1 MMEHFFNRL
10 QNAMRS
16 NWDRPALCNYHGEE
30 FTFGDLATK
39 IERFHIV
46 FEASGI
52 SKGDKVALCARNSA
66 RWAVSFL
73 AITTYGAVAVP
84 ILADFHP
91 DSINSLVDHS
101 ESKLLFTD
109 ADMWKKLDIGRMPEL
124 KTVVNTGDFSVLY
137 TSDSRIREALDNLES
152 LFRARFPQGV
162 RPEDIDYPTDNGKDI
177 AVINYTSGTTSA
189 PKGVMLRYE
198 CLSSNVQFGQDR
210 IPSGNT
216 DSIVSMLPLA
226 HMYGMMFEF
235 LYPLCGGSSIYFL
248 GKAPT
253 PAMLLGAMKEVRP
266 YLVVTVPLVMEKIFK
281 SSVLPVL
288 NRPAVKVLTAI
299 PGVNRI
305 IFNAIRKRLL
315 SAFGG
320 NVRMIIMGGAALNP
334 DVERWFR
341 KFRLPFTVGYGMTE
355 AAPLLAY
362 EEWGK
367 FVPRSCGKAIDRE
380 EVRIDSEDPQ
390 NVPGEIQARGVN
402 IMSGYY
408 RNEEATKAAFTADGW
423 MNTGDLG
430 VMDAEG
436 NIFIRGRSKNM
447 ILSSN
452 GQNIYPEE
460 IEAVINSEPYVVE
473 SVVVDRDSKLVAL
486 VYPDRDRMQ
495 ADGVREEDIGDMM
508 SGMMASVNR
517 SLPVYSRL
525 SKVEV
530 MDSPFE
536 KTPKMSIKRFLY
548 S

>member
-1 MMEHFFNRL
+1 MEHYFTRL
-10 QNAMRS
+10 QDSMRR

-30 FTFGDLATK
+30 FTFGDLATR

-46 FEASGI
+46 FESIGVG
-52 SKGDKVALCARNSA
+52 KGDKIALCAKNSA

-73 AITTYGAVAVP
+73 AVTTYEAVVVP

-91 DSINSLVDHS
+91 DSIDSLVDHS
-101 ESKLLFTD
+101 ESKILFTD
-109 ADMWKKLDIGRMPEL
+109 TDLWKKLDIKKMPL
-124 KTVVNTGDFSVLY
+124 VKTVVSVNDFSILY
-137 TSDSRIREALDNLES
+137 TADDHVAKALEQLPE
-152 LFRARFPQGV
+152 LFAAKFPEGV
-162 RPEDIDYPTDNGKDI
+162 RPEDVAYPTDNAGDLAI
-177 AVINYTSGTTSA
+177 INYTSGTTSA

-198 CLSSNVQFGQDR
+198 CLSSNVQFGQDN
-210 IPSGNT
+210 IPSYNT
-216 DSIVSMLPLA
+216 DKIVSMLPLA

-235 LYPLCGGSSIYFL
+235 LYPLCGGTAIYFL
-248 GKAPT
+248 GKTPT
-253 PAMLLGAMKEVRP
+253 PALLLGAMKEVRP

-281 SSVLPVL
+281 SAVLPVL
-288 NRPAVKVLTAI
+288 NKPLMKVLTAV
-299 PGVNRI
+299 PGLDRI
-305 IFNAIRKRLL
+305 LFNAIRKKLL
-315 SAFGG
+315 TAFGG

-334 DVERWFR
+334 EVEKWFK

-362 EEWGK
+362 EEWSK
-367 FVPRSCGKAIDRE
+367 FVPKSCGKAIDRV

-390 NVPGEIQARGVN
+390 HTVGEIQARGVN

-408 RNEEATKAAFTADGW
+408 KNEEATKAAFTADGW

-430 VMDAEG
+430 VIDADG

-460 IEAVINSEPYVVE
+460 IEALVNNSPYVVE
-473 SVVVDRDSKLVAL
+473 TVVVDRNSRLVAL
-486 VYPDRDRMQ
+486 VYPDIDKLK
-495 ADGVREEDIGDMM
+495 ADGISEAQIPDKMNE
-508 SGMMASVNR
+508 MMAEVNR
-517 SLPVYSRL
+517 SLPVYSKIA
-525 SKVEV
+525 KVETV
-530 MDSPFE
+530 AEPFE

>member
-1 MMEHFFNRL
+1 MEHYFTRL
-10 QNAMRS
+10 QDSMRR

-30 FTFGDLATK
+30 FTFGDLATR

-46 FEASGI
+46 FESIGVG
-52 SKGDKVALCARNSA
+52 KGDKIALCAKNSA

-73 AITTYGAVAVP
+73 AVTTYEAVVVP

-91 DSINSLVDHS
+91 DSIDSLVDHS
-101 ESKLLFTD
+101 ESKILFTD
-109 ADMWKKLDIGRMPEL
+109 TDLWKKLDIKKMPL
-124 KTVVNTGDFSVLY
+124 VKTVVSVNDFSILY
-137 TSDSRIREALDNLES
+137 TADDHVAKALEQLPE
-152 LFRARFPQGV
+152 LFAAKFPEGV
-162 RPEDIDYPTDNGKDI
+162 RPEDVSYPTDNAGDLAI
-177 AVINYTSGTTSA
+177 INYTSGTTSA

-198 CLSSNVQFGQDR
+198 CLSSNVQFGQDN
-210 IPSGNT
+210 IPSYNT
-216 DSIVSMLPLA
+216 DKIVSMLPLA

-235 LYPLCGGSSIYFL
+235 LYPLCGGTAIYFL
-248 GKAPT
+248 GKTPT
-253 PAMLLGAMKEVRP
+253 PALLLGAMKEVRP

-281 SSVLPVL
+281 SAVLPVL
-288 NRPAVKVLTAI
+288 NKPLMKVLAAV
-299 PGVNRI
+299 PGLDRI
-305 IFNAIRKRLL
+305 LFNAIRKKLL
-315 SAFGG
+315 TAFGG

-334 DVERWFR
+334 EVEKWFK

-362 EEWGK
+362 EEWRK

-380 EVRIDSEDPQ
+380 EVRIDSEDPR
-390 NVPGEIQARGVN
+390 NIVGEIQARGVN

-408 RNEEATKAAFTADGW
+408 RNEEATKAAFTEDGW

-430 VMDAEG
+430 VMDADG

-460 IEAVINSEPYVVE
+460 IEAVVNNCPYVVE
-473 SVVVDRDSKLVAL
+473 SVVVDRGAKLVAL
-486 VYPDRDRMQ
+486 VYLDRDRMR
-495 ADGVREEDIGDMM
+495 ADGIPDDGLQDMM
-508 SGMMASVNR
+508 DGMMKTVNR
-517 SLPVYSRL
+517 SMPAYSKL
-525 SKVEV
+525 AKVEV
-530 MDSPFE
+530 MPEPFE

>member
-1 MMEHFFNRL
+1 MEHYFTRL
-10 QNAMRS
+10 QDSMRR

-30 FTFGDLATK
+30 FTFGDLATR

-46 FEASGI
+46 FESIGVG
-52 SKGDKVALCARNSA
+52 KGDKIALCAKNSA

-73 AITTYGAVAVP
+73 AVTTYEAVVVP

-91 DSINSLVDHS
+91 DSIDSLVDHS
-101 ESKLLFTD
+101 ESKILFTD
-109 ADMWKKLDIGRMPEL
+109 TDLWKKLDIKKMPL
-124 KTVVNTGDFSVLY
+124 VKTVVSVNDFSILY
-137 TSDSRIREALDNLES
+137 TADDHVAKALEQLPE
-152 LFRARFPQGV
+152 LFAAKFPEGV
-162 RPEDIDYPTDNGKDI
+162 RPEDVSYPTDNAGDLAI
-177 AVINYTSGTTSA
+177 INYTSGTTSA

-198 CLSSNVQFGQDR
+198 CLSSNVQFGQDN
-210 IPSGNT
+210 IPSYNT
-216 DSIVSMLPLA
+216 DKIVSMLPLA

-235 LYPLCGGSSIYFL
+235 LYPLCGGTAIYFL
-248 GKAPT
+248 GKTPT
-253 PAMLLGAMKEVRP
+253 PALLLGAMKEVRP

-281 SSVLPVL
+281 SAVLPVL
-288 NRPAVKVLTAI
+288 NKPLMKVLTAV
-299 PGVNRI
+299 PGLDRI
-305 IFNAIRKRLL
+305 LFNAIRKKLL
-315 SAFGG
+315 TAFGG

-334 DVERWFR
+334 EVEKWFK

-362 EEWGK
+362 EEWSK
-367 FVPRSCGKAIDRE
+367 FVPKSCGKAIDRV

-390 NVPGEIQARGVN
+390 HTVGEIQARGVN

-408 RNEEATKAAFTADGW
+408 KNEEATKAAFTADGW

-430 VMDAEG
+430 VIDADG

-460 IEAVINSEPYVVE
+460 IEALVNNSPYVVE
-473 SVVVDRDSKLVAL
+473 TVVVDRNSRLVAL
-486 VYPDRDRMQ
+486 VYPDIDKLK
-495 ADGVREEDIGDMM
+495 ADGISEAQIPDKMNE
-508 SGMMASVNR
+508 MMAEVNR
-517 SLPVYSRL
+517 SLPVYSKIA
-525 SKVEV
+525 KVETV
-530 MDSPFE
+530 AEPFE

>member
-1 MMEHFFNRL
+1 MEHYFKKL
-10 QNAMRS
+10 QEAMRK
-16 NWDRPALCNYHGEE
+16 NWNRPALCNWQGEE
-30 FTFGDLATK
+30 FTFGELATR

-46 FEASGI
+46 FGAAGI
-52 SKGDKVALCARNSA
+52 SKGDKIALCARNSA
-66 RWAVSFL
+66 RWGVSFL
-73 AITTYGAVAVP
+73 AITTYEAVVVP

-91 DSINSLVDHS
+91 DSVNSLVDHS
-101 ESKLLFTD
+101 DSRMLFVD
-109 ADMWKKLDIGRMPEL
+109 NDIWKKLDINKMPHV
-124 KTVVNTGDFSVLY
+124 KTVVSVNDFSVLY
-137 TSDSRIREALDNLES
+137 TSDTKTEKALEDLPAVFAEK
-152 LFRARFPQGV
+152 FPDGV
-162 RPEDIDYPTDNGKDI
+162 RPEDVDYPTDNDKDLAI
-177 AVINYTSGTTSA
+177 INYTSGTTSA

-198 CLSSNVQFGQDR
+198 CLSSNVQFGQDN
-210 IPSGNT
+210 IPS
-216 DSIVSMLPLA
+216 DSSDRIVSMLPLA

-235 LYPLCGGSSIYFL
+235 LYPLCGGSSICFL
-248 GKAPT
+248 GKTPT
-253 PAMLLGAMKEVRP
+253 PALLLGAMKEVRP

-281 SSVLPVL
+281 SAVQPAL
-288 NRPAVKVLTAI
+288 NKPAMKVLTAI

-305 IFNAIRKRLL
+305 IFKAIRKKLL
-315 SAFGG
+315 TAFGG

-334 DVERWFR
+334 EVETWFR

-362 EEWGK
+362 EKASE

-390 NVPGEIQARGVN
+390 HVAGEIQARGVN

-408 RNEEATKAAFTADGW
+408 RNEEATKAAFTEDGW

-430 VMDAEG
+430 VMDADG

-460 IEAVINSEPYVVE
+460 IEAVVNNCPYVVE
-473 SVVVDRDSKLVAL
+473 SVVVDRDSRLVAL
-486 VYPDRDRMQ
+486 VYLDSDRMR
-495 ADGVREEDIGDMM
+495 ADGIREDDFQNILAEMT
-508 SGMMASVNR
+508 AAVNR
-517 SLPVYSRL
+517 SLPAYSKIARM
-525 SKVEV
+525 EV
-530 MDSPFE
+530 MKEPFE